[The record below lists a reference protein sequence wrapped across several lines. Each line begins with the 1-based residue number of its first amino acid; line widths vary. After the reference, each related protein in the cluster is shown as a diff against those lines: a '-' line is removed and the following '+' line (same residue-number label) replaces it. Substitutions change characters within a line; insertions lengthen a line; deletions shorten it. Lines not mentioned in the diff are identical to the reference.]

1 MLGVWGA
8 FPDYRVAVEDLVTA
22 HDRVAVRMVLHGTHL
37 GSFGGVPATGTR
49 VSFDAMAF
57 FRLENGEIVEEWFI
71 SDQFALQRQLGV
83 SLSPTATHKD

>member
-1 MLGVWGA
+1 
-8 FPDYRVAVEDLVTA
+8 
-22 HDRVAVRMVLHGTHL
+22 
-37 GSFGGVPATGTR
+37 
-49 VSFDAMAF
+49 MAF